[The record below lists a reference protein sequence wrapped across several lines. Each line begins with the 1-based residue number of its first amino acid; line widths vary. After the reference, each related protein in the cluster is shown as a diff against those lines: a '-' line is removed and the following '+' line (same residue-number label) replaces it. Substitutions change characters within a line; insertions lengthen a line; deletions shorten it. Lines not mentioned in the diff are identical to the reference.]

1 MEKTLITGGAG
12 FIGSNLA
19 RCLRESENVVLL
31 DKRTLPEHYP
41 ELSDLQF
48 VMCDI
53 LNIKN
58 MRSLFKQNK
67 FTKVYHLAAQPFPT
81 PSIKDPTS
89 TFNNNIIG
97 ASHVFD
103 LCEEFGAKLVFAS
116 SSAIYGAAFDELQSN
131 LGIDECATAVPL
143 HPYGLSK
150 FVSDWE
156 VTFRAK
162 NKENFFG
169 CSARIFNTSGAYKIG
184 DVFSDW
190 ASQIAAGKNEISVGN
205 LDTSRA
211 YLHVLDTVNS
221 LITIMDSG
229 ENGVA
234 YNISG
239 ETLFS
244 GRQIIE
250 AFGRVTGQKIN
261 TQTSSSL
268 VRKSD
273 EPYIIGSNL
282 RLHRI
287 GGRQPQLQLDDIVRD
302 IYVSKK

>member
-19 RCLRESENVVLL
+19 RCLRDSENIVLL
-31 DKRTLPEHYP
+31 DKKSLPENYSD
-41 ELSDLQF
+41 LSDLQF

-53 LNIKN
+53 LDVEN
-58 MRSLFKQNK
+58 MCSLFKQNK

-97 ASHVFD
+97 TSHVFD

-116 SSAIYGAAFDELQSN
+116 SSAIYGAAFNELQGT
-131 LGIDECATAVPL
+131 LGIDELATALPL

-156 VTFRAK
+156 LTFRAN

-169 CSARIFNTSGAYKIG
+169 CSARIFNTSGAYKVG

-190 ASQIAAGKNEISVGN
+190 ASQISAGKNKISVGN
-205 LDTSRA
+205 LDTKRA

-221 LITIMDSG
+221 LITIMNSG

-244 GRQIIE
+244 GHQIIE
-250 AFGRVTGQKIN
+250 AFGRVTGQKIH
-261 TQTSSSL
+261 TQTSNNL

-287 GGRQPQLQLDDIVRD
+287 GGRQPKLQLDDIVRD
-302 IYVSKK
+302 IYGSKK